1 MDDYTAQPEEAPP
14 PRPNF
19 LNRLWMVFVQPT
31 RLFEALGKNPAW
43 FPMTLF
49 VAVGMGAVFTLV
61 PPEVWEAQIA
71 AGGVSGADLDD
82 AAAGARIAAPIG
94 TLLAFLVIPLVISA
108 FTYMILV
115 FLRGDNARFKQHL
128 SVISHVGIV
137 GLAGS
142 AVHLPLWIRTAS
154 FETTLSIGTF
164 FPFLSDGFL
173 FAFLTE
179 LQLFYLWMGVA
190 AGIGLAALDPQRSAG
205 STVAIMLVIQVIL
218 ALACAGCATAFSPSF

>member
-19 LNRLWMVFVQPT
+19 LNRLWMVFVQPG

-43 FPMTLF
+43 FPMALF
-49 VAVGMGAVFTLV
+49 VAVGMGAVFIMV
-61 PPEVWEAQIA
+61 PPEVWEAQMA
-71 AGGVSGADLDD
+71 ASGLSGADLDD

-108 FTYMILV
+108 LTYGIFV
-115 FLRGDNARFKQHL
+115 FMRGDNATFKQHL

-137 GLAGS
+137 GLVGS
-142 AVHLPLWIRTAS
+142 VVHLPLWISTGG
-154 FETTLSIGTF
+154 FETTLSVGTF

-190 AGIGLAALDPQRSAG
+190 AGIGVAALDPRRAAG